1 MLMFV
6 IVDWFMIDCVCWLL
20 IADCWMSIVVL
31 DWFMME
37 CDCWLLI
44 VIVGCCSYSQSLTC
58 YSSYLVSSSWHI
70 ILVCSSF
77 LHHLI
82 TFHFCLSL
90 FFTSFISV
98 CNWRFGQIWNF
109 KECTRLRLELIISI
123 TQHKPQQQHHHQ
135 HISNINTII
144 NIIKQSPINIDN
156 NNKKMMNSNNQHWNN
171 YSSNSSK

>member
-135 HISNINTII
+135 HISTSSSSTISNQQSTNTI
-144 NIIKQSPINIDN
+144 D
-156 NNKKMMNSNNQHWNN
+156 HE
-171 YSSNSSK
+171 SSNHQQQLQHYWSS